1 MAFLNSIKVKILIV
15 SIALAAL
22 PVIGV
27 SFLLGMQATGA
38 AEQALEEQVV
48 NQLVSIREIKKGQIN
63 NYFRLLEKHVRAYS
77 VDSAT
82 VLYTQKLNTYFRG
95 DKRKLTD
102 VSAQKENL
110 LKYYQGALSD
120 EYSKWNPAPLTN
132 ANDVIAQLE
141 PIGIALQNSFI
152 ANNNSAFGEK
162 HNLINPDDGTTYATA
177 HGDSH
182 RVLRRMFQKL
192 TISDMYIVNP
202 DGDVIYSVQKYPD
215 FATNLKT
222 GPYKDSNMA
231 RAFQTALDSGDA
243 NFVTLSDVASYAGN
257 FNQPSMF
264 IASPIQDLEEAD
276 AYEILGVM
284 VFKIDLQ
291 QINDIMSSDANWE
304 NVGMGKTGEA
314 YLVGADKSLR
324 TDARMLLQD
333 KESYL
338 AKLNSKNVTA
348 NDVKTISQQKT
359 AVSRIVIDNAAVT
372 KALAGE
378 VGIEHANNYFG
389 TSDLVAY
396 APLKIKTLNWA
407 ILSTISEQEALAA
420 RESLANRI
428 NITSLILTAVM
439 IGIAVVVGILFATM
453 ITKPIIRASRTMRKI
468 EQTSDL
474 TLRIDVHSNDEIGS
488 MATAMNHMLEK
499 FRSSLE
505 KVAVST
511 MMLANASEEMSSI
524 TQQTSDNVNKQF
536 REIDQV
542 ATAMN
547 EMTATVQ
554 EVAHNATSAAQA
566 ALKANEHSSGGKRV
580 VETTMGSISDLSDE
594 LQRVSDVINTLSK
607 NSEAIGAV
615 IDVIKG
621 IAEQTNLLA
630 LNAAIEAARAG
641 EQGRGFAVVADE
653 VRTLASRTQK
663 STGEIE
669 NMIEQLQKAAQQA
682 VQAVNTSR
690 GKSQESVEHAASTG
704 DSLTTI
710 AQSINEINDMN
721 TMIASAAEEQSA
733 VTEEINKNIVTI
745 RIAAE
750 ETTRGADQT
759 TLSSQELSKLSA
771 ELQDLVAK
779 FKTA

>member
-1 MAFLNSIKVKILIV
+1 MAFLNSIKVKILV
-15 SIALAAL
+15 FSIALAAV

-38 AEQALEEQVV
+38 AEQALEQQAV
-48 NQLVSIREIKKGQIN
+48 NQLVSIREIKKGQIG
-63 NYFRLLEKHVRAYS
+63 NYFKQLEKYVKAYS
-77 VDSAT
+77 IDSAT

-102 VSAQKENL
+102 VSTQKENL
-110 LKYYQGALSD
+110 LKYYQGALND
-120 EYSKWNPAPLTN
+120 EYAKWNPAPL
-132 ANDVIAQLE
+132 AKPEAVIEQLE
-141 PIGIALQNSFI
+141 TIGVALQNSFI
-152 ANNNSAFGEK
+152 ANNSSAFGEK

-182 RVLRRMFQKL
+182 RVLRRMFNKL
-192 TISDMYIVNP
+192 NISDMYIVNP
-202 DGDVIYSVQKYPD
+202 DGDVIYSVQKFPD

-222 GPYKDSNMA
+222 GPYKDSNFASAYKAAME
-231 RAFQTALDSGDA
+231 SGDA
-243 NFVTLSDVASYAGN
+243 TFVAISDIAAYAGN
-257 FNQPSMF
+257 FNQPTLF

-284 VFKIDLQ
+284 VFKVDLQ
-291 QINDIMSSDANWE
+291 QLNSILSSDANWE
-304 NVGMGKTGEA
+304 SVGMGKTGEA
-314 YLVGADKSLR
+314 YLVGADKTLR
-324 TDARMLLQD
+324 TDARMMLQEKD
-333 KESYL
+333 VYL
-338 AKLNSKNVTA
+338 AGLNDKKLA
-348 NDVKTISQQKT
+348 GADIKTISQQNT
-359 AVSRIVIDNAAVT
+359 AVTRIAINNVAID

-378 VGIEHANNYFG
+378 VGIEHADNFFG
-389 TSDLVAY
+389 TSNLVAY
-396 APLKIKTLNWA
+396 APFKFKTLNWA
-407 ILSTISEQEALAA
+407 ILSTIDEHEALAA
-420 RESLANRI
+420 SESLATRI
-428 NITSLILTAVM
+428 NVTSFILTAVM
-439 IGIAVVVGILFATM
+439 IGIAVVVGIFFATM
-453 ITKPIIRASRTMRKI
+453 ITKPIIRASRTMNKI
-468 EQTSDL
+468 EKTSDL
-474 TLRIDVHSNDEIGS
+474 TLRIDVDSEDEIGS
-488 MATAMNHMLEK
+488 MASAMNNMLEK

-505 KVAVST
+505 KVAAST

-536 REIDQV
+536 HEIDQV
-542 ATAMN
+542 ATAIN

-566 ALKANEHSSGGKRV
+566 ALKANEHSSGGRRV

-594 LQRVSDVINTLSK
+594 LQRVSEVINTLSK
-607 NSEAIGAV
+607 NSESIGAV

-682 VQAVNTSR
+682 VQAVNASR
-690 GKSQESVEHAASTG
+690 HKSQESVEHAASAG
-704 DSLTTI
+704 DSLMTI
-710 AQSINEINDMN
+710 ATSINEINDMN

-750 ETTRGADQT
+750 ETTRGAEQT
-759 TLSSQELSKLSA
+759 TMSSQDLSKLSA
-771 ELQDLVAK
+771 ELQDLVSQ